1 MNTRKNKTPFIAR
14 LVAVIGF
21 LGLAWTGIN
30 MLAESGP
37 TETTRIN
44 FAGIVETT
52 EVELAAGDHDH
63 EQSGARFPAGDHDH
77 EQSGAYAAG
86 KAMRTWIIETGAP
99 IGFALILGGLFLAF
113 VGLVVKVGLDRLVAY
128 IERNDAALF
137 TPPPPRAENVVLL
150 DDLPP
155 VAPPTPAPVEVD

>member
-1 MNTRKNKTPFIAR
+1 MNTRKNKTPFLAR

-52 EVELAAGDHDH
+52 EVELAAGEITVADHDH
-63 EQSGARFPAGDHDH
+63 EQSGAR
-77 EQSGAYAAG
+77 AAG
-86 KAMRTWIIETGAP
+86 VSTRKWIIETGAP
-99 IGFALILGGLFLAF
+99 IGFAVILGGLFLAF
-113 VGLVVKVGLDRLVAY
+113 IGLAIKIGLDRLVTY

-137 TPPPPRAENVVLL
+137 KKPTGDVVLL

-155 VAPPTPAPVEVD
+155 PPTAPAAAEVD